1 MGVTRNATKAER
13 FKLMLYKYSLW
24 IILAVSVLISVLLN
38 VLGLMKVIEQNAVT
52 LAVTGVAVAA
62 FLFTAQSIL
71 TSVSTKNEF
80 IREVKRD
87 GNYFP
92 YIHRFCRRAEITFVG
107 NWIPMLYMGNTIYS
121 LAVTALFLFAVLFT
135 LWAMWLIGQILIY
148 SEKH

>member
-1 MGVTRNATKAER
+1 MGVIRNATKAER
-13 FKLMLYKYSLW
+13 LKLMLYKYSLW
-24 IILAVSVLISVLLN
+24 IILAASVLISVLLN
-38 VLGLMKVIEQNAVT
+38 AIGLMKVIEQNAVT

-92 YIHRFCRRAEITFVG
+92 YIHR
-107 NWIPMLYMGNTIYS
+107 L
-121 LAVTALFLFAVLFT
+121 
-135 LWAMWLIGQILIY
+135 
-148 SEKH
+148 